1 MFEQAATVWEQ
12 HPVPVNEAIDDWC
25 VAFCDRREK
34 LNDNKEEFRHAL
46 AQFIKDLWITTK
58 EDSRDRE
65 VQNWLKLAAFIL
77 RKRDI
82 KINL

>member
-34 LNDNKEEFRHAL
+34 LNKSISNGLF
-46 AQFIKDLWITTK
+46 QT
-58 EDSRDRE
+58 
-65 VQNWLKLAAFIL
+65 N
-77 RKRDI
+77 
-82 KINL
+82 